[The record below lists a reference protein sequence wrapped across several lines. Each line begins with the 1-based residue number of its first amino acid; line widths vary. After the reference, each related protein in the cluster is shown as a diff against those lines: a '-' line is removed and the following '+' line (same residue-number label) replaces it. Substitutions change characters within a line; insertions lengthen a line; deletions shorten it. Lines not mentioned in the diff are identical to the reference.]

1 MKKILFLAAV
11 ALIAVSC
18 NKTEITT
25 PATKGRTITVT
36 ATLPADEP
44 QSRISLESDG
54 KIPNGL
60 QLKWEKEDK
69 LQLCFVHSG
78 KYYYSTAP
86 IIAEKISPDSKKAE
100 FSITLPEDMPKE
112 GTFTFH
118 AVYQKTDEDKTNGG
132 YFEEGTENFLFEQN
146 EEQCIVVKNKKDNY
160 KGLIRPALRFSKS
173 EVTDATLTHIS
184 FSHMGWIMALNFHNK
199 TDKRIDVPTYL
210 QLLYDN
216 QHSTSSIWNGYHK
229 TASVKMNLKDG
240 TISSD
245 TPNNINKASIYFN
258 INRDNLPLYNEK
270 LDAKETIILYRWVVS
285 TPDIQPMKA
294 KIQMRDKKVAETS
307 TPLKARKVENG
318 KVYHVKLSWDGNQ
331 LQWGKLF

>member
-1 MKKILFLAAV
+1 MKKILLIAAV

-36 ATLPADEP
+36 ATLPTDEP
-44 QSRISLESDG
+44 QSRISLEYDG

-86 IIAEKISPDSKKAE
+86 IIAEKISSDSKKAE
-100 FSITLPEDMPKE
+100 FSITLPENMPKE

-118 AVYQKTDEDKTNGG
+118 AVYQKTDGDDSNGG
-132 YFEEGTENFLFEQN
+132 RFEPNTENYLLEWY
-146 EEQCIVVKNKKDNY
+146 EERAITLDDP
-160 KGLIRPALRFSKS
+160 KGMIHPMLRFSQK
-173 EVTDATLTHIS
+173 EATATTLKNIS
-184 FSHMGWIMALNFHNK
+184 LEHTGWVMAVNFKNE
-199 TDKRIDVPTYL
+199 TTSVIELPEYL
-210 QLLYDN
+210 QLFYEK
-216 QHSTSSIWNGYHK
+216 QHETSFIWNGYQRTDDIK
-229 TASVKMNLKDG
+229 VN
-240 TISSD
+240 I
-245 TPNNINKASIYFN
+245 NNVEVSRETQQWTNKASIYFN
-258 INRDNLPLYNEK
+258 INREGLPLYNKEK
-270 LDAKETIILYRWVVS
+270 LEPKEIRILYRWIVS
-285 TPDIQPMKA
+285 TPDIQPMKG
-294 KIQMRDKKVAETS
+294 KIQMRDKKTAETS